1 MNPNRLDVSKL
12 PCESKLST
20 IFQQWSDLQEG
31 ESFVLVNGFDPAP
44 LRMQFERLY
53 PGVHKWEYLKE
64 GPDNV
69 EIRITKTGASQADV
83 PFACCAGNESDNAT
97 DNHSRQIR
105 ELDVRGHEPPVPMML
120 ILEALET
127 LHPDFELHATTDRR
141 PMHLQNELLARGVS
155 FESFEQH
162 DGSWLNI
169 ISK

>member
-20 IFQQWSDLQEG
+20 IFQQWSELKKG

-53 PGVHKWEYLKE
+53 PGAHKWEYLKE

-69 EIRITKTGASQADV
+69 EIRITKTGNSSSEVAFS
-83 PFACCAGNESDNAT
+83 CCSGDESVDDN
-97 DNHSRQIR
+97 DDQPKQIR
-105 ELDVRGHEPPVPMML
+105 ELDVRGHEPPVPMMR
-120 ILEALET
+120 IIEALET
-127 LHPDFELHATTDRR
+127 LHPDCELHATTDRR